1 MCNYP
6 EQACEIGKESSVAAD
21 NKVDISDLLTD
32 TKTFAIK
39 VPTMA
44 DELHELAERVKKMTL
59 AERQAERIFEHAR
72 ELAQEG
78 RTEIREKVM
87 TKEFFRANKEM
98 LAMPEDKSLDEVV
111 DEFYDSQ
118 KQCYDLV
125 RKQGFTVEYK
135 ELDLPSTFD
144 ISMDPDTRQIVEQTK
159 RFTEAEAVIRW

>member
-6 EQACEIGKESSVAAD
+6 EQACEIGTENSVAAD
-21 NKVDISDLLTD
+21 NKVDIRDLLKD
-32 TKTFAIK
+32 TNPLTIK
-39 VPTMA
+39 VPTLA
-44 DELHELAERVKKMTL
+44 DELHAIAEKVKKMTL
-59 AERQAERIFEHAR
+59 AERQAERIFEQAR
-72 ELAQEG
+72 ELSKEG

-111 DEFYDSQ
+111 DEFYGSQ
-118 KQCYDLV
+118 KECYDLV

-144 ISMDPDTRQIVEQTK
+144 INMDPNTRQIVEQTK
-159 RFTEAEAVIRW
+159 RFTEAEAVIKW

>member
-6 EQACEIGKESSVAAD
+6 EQSCEIGKEISVSAD

-32 TKTFAIK
+32 TDTFAIK
-39 VPTMA
+39 VPTLA
-44 DELHELAERVKKMTL
+44 DELHAIAEKVKKMTL
-59 AERQAERIFEHAR
+59 AERQAERIFEQAR
-72 ELAQEG
+72 ELSKEG

-87 TKEFFRANKEM
+87 TKEFFRVNKEM

-118 KQCYDLV
+118 KECYDLV

-144 ISMDPDTRQIVEQTK
+144 LSMDPHTRHIVEQTK
-159 RFTEAEAVIRW
+159 RFTEAEAVIKW